1 MAKTPTVDDPQE
13 EPIEVV
19 ADAVEETAPEESPE
33 EQVDLP
39 EPVEPEEGEAY
50 VSPMLVAAESGE
62 RVVFPMPQ
70 SEQGAAVTEG

>member
-1 MAKTPTVDDPQE
+1 VAKTPTVDDPQE

-19 ADAVEETAPEESPE
+19 ADAVEETAPE

-70 SEQGAAVTEG
+70 SEQGAAATEG